1 MASLASRISLI
12 VRSKANVLIDSLED
26 PSEVVDQTIVDAK
39 KEYAELLRQSSDVFV
54 NKKKCLEEK
63 EDIENEIAQF
73 NTIAEKAVKAG
84 NDDDATQALI
94 HVAEL
99 EEKKERA
106 EQRYEKASAAAENL
120 RKKLTEMSKNIRAM
134 EQRAAEIK
142 ADMATAKVTEKVA
155 KVKVDDS
162 AFKTFD
168 RLAEKAE
175 KERMSAEVMDEF
187 ADNAA
192 KDENADLAKKYGKTS
207 DPDVSERLAAL
218 KAKLDK

>member
-1 MASLASRISLI
+1 MT
-12 VRSKANVLIDSLED
+12 
-26 PSEVVDQTIVDAK
+26 QK

-54 NKKKCLEEK
+54 NEKKCLEEK